1 VLAKLY
7 LQSGQY
13 PEAAAQC
20 RKALEIDP
28 NDQSALYHLIQAL
41 RKTEK
46 KDQIPELLK
55 RLALLRQQ
63 ATKDEREQYRY
74 KLVEG
79 DTQPQ

>member
-1 VLAKLY
+1 
-7 LQSGQY
+7 
-13 PEAAAQC
+13 
-20 RKALEIDP
+20 
-28 NDQSALYHLIQAL
+28 L
-41 RKTEK
+41 RKTDK

-79 DTQPQ
+79 DTQAK